1 MFDFFKKK
9 PIKSNENIEEQDNIL
24 ASITFFVSN
33 KDQIPSIDVAIQDYS
48 DDAII
53 AVCLLLKVI
62 TSDQGYL
69 EAINMIKNGLIKDNR
84 EDILIEILTALDPDI
99 SKRLLDKTEKGKEP
113 CIRPS
118 DML

>member
-9 PIKSNENIEEQDNIL
+9 PTQQNENKEDQDSIL
-24 ASITFFVSN
+24 ASITFFVST
-33 KDQIPSIDVAIQDYS
+33 KDQIPAIDVAMEDYS

-53 AVCLLLKVI
+53 AICMLLKVV

-84 EDILIEILTALDPDI
+84 EDILIEILTTLEPDI
-99 SKRLLDKTEKGKEP
+99 SKRLAEKTEKGKEP